1 MKLIKPILVT
11 GGAGYIGSHV
21 CKLLA
26 KSGFQPIVYD
36 NLSTGHKSF
45 VKWGELIV
53 ADLLNTKKLI
63 EEIKR
68 NRPIAVIHLAASAYV
83 GESVNNPLKYYKN
96 NVSGTLSLI
105 EAMKFFDNIN
115 KIVFSSSCAVYGS
128 PNTSIINENTIPS
141 PINPY
146 GQSKIM
152 VEKVLLDL
160 SKIQEINFI
169 SLRYFNASGADK
181 DNEIGEI
188 HSPETHLIPNAIM
201 SGMGGPI
208 LKIFG
213 TDFPTDDG
221 TPVRDYI
228 HVEDLAK
235 AHVLAV
241 NYLLD
246 NGSSDIINLGNG
258 RGYSVNEILSAI
270 KSLGVNVQS
279 EYAPRRI
286 GDPPF
291 LVADASK
298 AKRILGWEP
307 EYKDIYEILRS
318 AIRWQKRLMDIPKNL
333 KK

>member
-1 MKLIKPILVT
+1 MNLTKPILVT
-11 GGAGYIGSHV
+11 GGAGYIGSHI

-45 VKWGELIV
+45 VKWGPLIV
-53 ADLLNTKKLI
+53 GDLLDTEKLI
-63 EEIKR
+63 KTIKD
-68 NRPIAVIHLAASAYV
+68 NHPLAVIHLAASAYV
-83 GESVNNPLKYYKN
+83 GESVNYPLKYYKN
-96 NVSGTLSLI
+96 NVTGTISLL
-105 EAMKFFDNIN
+105 EAMKSCVIN
-115 KIVFSSSCAVYGS
+115 KIVFSSSCAVYGI
-128 PNTSIINENTIPS
+128 PNTSNISEDCIPS

-146 GQSKIM
+146 GQSKLM
-152 VEKVLLDL
+152 AEKILLDS
-160 SKIQEINFI
+160 SKIKDINFV

-181 DNEIGEI
+181 DNEIGEL
-188 HSPETHLIPNAIM
+188 HSPETHLIPIAIL

-208 LKIFG
+208 VKIFG
-213 TDFPTDDG
+213 TDFSTDDG

-235 AHVLAV
+235 AHILAV
-241 NYLLD
+241 KYLIEG
-246 NGSSDIINLGNG
+246 GSSEFINLGNG

-291 LVADASK
+291 LVADAFK

-307 EYKDIYEILRS
+307 EYKDICEILNS
-318 AIRWQKRLMDIPKNL
+318 AIRWHKHSLLISSG
-333 KK
+333 